1 MQKESRVQRWRANK
15 REQGLKH
22 VSVWLTPEEELRLK
36 NLAVHWHCSPS
47 EVMQQALAQVHRAPQ
62 ADHSN
67 PTDTL
72 QIRTLILAELA
83 ALGLTLAGAADIVTG
98 GEVVGPTETLPQST
112 AGEIPLIEQHEVEI
126 GLRLGT
132 ESAPTAQNWPEAQ
145 SRAAADSC
153 PPRRASRGAYGR
165 ADSCLYRG

>member
-15 REQGLKH
+15 RDQGLRQ

-36 NLAVHWHCSPS
+36 DLAMQWHCSPS

-62 ADHSN
+62 AENSS

-83 ALGLTLAGAADIVTG
+83 ALGLTLAGAAEIVAV
-98 GEVVGPTETLPQST
+98 GEIVGPTETLPQST
-112 AGEIPLIEQHEVEI
+112 AIEN
-126 GLRLGT
+126 
-132 ESAPTAQNWPEAQ
+132 PTQ
-145 SRAAADSC
+145 RAV
-153 PPRRASRGAYGR
+153 
-165 ADSCLYRG
+165 